1 MDNLTKAKKLI
12 KERRAAFRRY
22 DSATPKEKRILT
34 ENGLNP
40 YEAPAIRKAKQKKTR
55 AEIRK
60 KIATLP
66 KETRDK
72 LATLGLYG
80 DQRDERI
87 IHRTTGEIFIK

>member
-40 YEAPAIRKAKQKKTR
+40 YEPARVRKAKQKRTHD
-55 AEIRK
+55 EINKR
-60 KIATLP
+60 ISELP

-80 DQRDERI
+80 NQRDERI